1 MPLNDAAIAANLDNV
16 RRTVAVAAERWSRD
30 PAGMTV
36 LAVSKIQPPEAIR
49 AAAAA
54 GQRDFGENYLQE
66 ALTKIDAVADPALR
80 WHFIGAI
87 QSNKTRAIAERFD
100 WVHTVDREKIAR
112 RLNAQRPDE
121 LPPLN
126 VCLEVNVS
134 NESQKAGAAPDEV
147 EALAE
152 AVAGMPRLKLRGL
165 MALPAPADEFEAQR
179 EPFKKLSALFAQ
191 LRAKG
196 HEIDTLSMG
205 MSGDFEAAIAEGATV
220 VRIGTAIFGA
230 RARRET

>member
-1 MPLNDAAIAANLDNV
+1 MPVNADTIADNLENV
-16 RRTVAVAAERWSRD
+16 RRTVTDAAERWGRNTS
-30 PAGMTV
+30 AITV
-36 LAVSKIQPPEAIR
+36 LAVSKTKPPEAIQ

-66 ALTKIDAVADPALR
+66 ALAKMDAVADPALR

-87 QSNKTRAIAERFD
+87 QSNKTRPIADRFD

-112 RLNAQRPDE
+112 RLHEQRPDD

-134 NESQKAGAAPDEV
+134 DEPQKAGAAPEEV

-152 AVAGMPRLKLRGL
+152 VVVALPRLKLRGL
-165 MALPAPADEFEAQR
+165 MALPAPAEAFEVQR
-179 EPFKKLSALFAQ
+179 EPFKKLAALYEQ

-196 HEIDTLSMG
+196 FDIDTLSMG
-205 MSGDFEAAIAEGATV
+205 MSGDFEAAIAEGATI
-220 VRIGTAIFGA
+220 VRIGTAIFGE
-230 RARRET
+230 RAKRTP